1 MRQHS
6 VPDPLLLALRT
17 RPSRKD
23 WLPTVRLSVAA
34 LTLRS
39 PLTHVSQTARE
50 PIMRSN
56 EYYSINQSDP
66 DVHHNDS
73 GCPVGR
79 QIPAYNKR
87 AGTNGW
93 PLCKR
98 CE

>member
-1 MRQHS
+1 
-6 VPDPLLLALRT
+6 
-17 RPSRKD
+17 
-23 WLPTVRLSVAA
+23 
-34 LTLRS
+34 
-39 PLTHVSQTARE
+39 
-50 PIMRSN
+50 MRSN